1 MPEETKEGLTI
12 TLRVNDKK
20 TKVGVQPLRVV
31 VVDDKCDE
39 KAVSGEQKGSCDGSE
54 EGYPA

>member
-1 MPEETKEGLTI
+1 MPEETKEGLSI
-12 TLRVNDKK
+12 TLRVNGKK

-39 KAVSGEQKGSCDGSE
+39 KSVSGEQKGSCDGCDADQ
-54 EGYPA
+54 G

>member
-1 MPEETKEGLTI
+1 MPEETKEGLAI
-12 TLRVNDKK
+12 TLRINGKK

-39 KAVSGEQKGSCDGSE
+39 KAVSSEQKGSCDGSE
-54 EGYPA
+54 EGKPA

>member
-1 MPEETKEGLTI
+1 MPEEIKEGLAI
-12 TLRVNDKK
+12 TLRVNGKK

-39 KAVSGEQKGSCDGSE
+39 KAVSGEQKGSCDGCDAD
-54 EGYPA
+54 GG

>member
-1 MPEETKEGLTI
+1 MPEEIKEGLAI

-31 VVDDKCDE
+31 VIDDKCDE
-39 KAVSGEQKGSCDGSE
+39 KPVSSEQKGSYDGRDAD
-54 EGYPA
+54 GG

>member
-1 MPEETKEGLTI
+1 MPEETKEGLAI
-12 TLRVNDKK
+12 TLHVNGKK

-39 KAVSGEQKGSCDGSE
+39 KPVSGEQKGSCDGCDADQ
-54 EGYPA
+54 G

>member
-1 MPEETKEGLTI
+1 MPEEIKEGLSI
-12 TLRVNDKK
+12 TLHVNGQK

-31 VVDDKCDE
+31 VLPDKRDE

-54 EGYPA
+54 EGHPA

>member
-1 MPEETKEGLTI
+1 MPEEIKEGLAI
-12 TLRVNDKK
+12 TLRINGKK

-39 KAVSGEQKGSCDGSE
+39 KAVSGEQKGSCDGCNAD
-54 EGYPA
+54 GG